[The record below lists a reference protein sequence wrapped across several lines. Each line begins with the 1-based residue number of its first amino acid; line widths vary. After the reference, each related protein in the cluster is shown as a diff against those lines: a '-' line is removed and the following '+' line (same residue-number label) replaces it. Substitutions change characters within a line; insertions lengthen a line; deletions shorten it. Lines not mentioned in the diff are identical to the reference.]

1 MPDECVHRES
11 NPRGGGPPRSVRL
24 ICAQSKPAH
33 DEAPQQVRQEQYEDK
48 DGLWH
53 DEVSASDD
61 RPETDVE
68 G

>member
-1 MPDECVHRES
+1 MSAFTERAIREVAAA
-11 NPRGGGPPRSVRL
+11 RSVRL

-33 DEAPQQVRQEQYEDK
+33 DEAAQQARQEQYEDK